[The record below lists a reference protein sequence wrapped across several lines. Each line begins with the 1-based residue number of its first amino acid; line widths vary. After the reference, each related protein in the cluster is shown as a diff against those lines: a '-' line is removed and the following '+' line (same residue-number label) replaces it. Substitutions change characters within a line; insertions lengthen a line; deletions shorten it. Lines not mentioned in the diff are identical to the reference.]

1 MCRDAHRSQ
10 LHSPP
15 NSPPPPPLFSHKLR
29 DPKGKYV
36 YLQNAQTLPPS
47 MQCLGEWESSG
58 PHTPETPKS
67 TTRDGVWAKLEGH
80 RPHPTATPESS
91 SGQGME
97 GQCFPLQ
104 GHDRVSSRFM
114 YSCKA
119 FKRASISAMLAS
131 WWSELYSVRAGMGVG
146 GCEGP
151 EATGCSRAQYAAFS
165 TTPEGF
171 EAGKGEMWSPRLT
184 FDGDPAPRIS

>member
-1 MCRDAHRSQ
+1 
-10 LHSPP
+10 
-15 NSPPPPPLFSHKLR
+15 
-29 DPKGKYV
+29 
-36 YLQNAQTLPPS
+36 
-47 MQCLGEWESSG
+47 
-58 PHTPETPKS
+58 
-67 TTRDGVWAKLEGH
+67 
-80 RPHPTATPESS
+80 
-91 SGQGME
+91 ME

-151 EATGCSRAQYAAFS
+151 EATGSSGAQYAAFS

-184 FDGDPAPRIS
+184 FDGDPAPRISQASLMAAMFHRSELLQLGEA